1 MPANWFGNSMWTSP
15 GSGYSAA
22 SMHAMF
28 SAGLYE
34 REQEEKRRQ
43 EEEETQRLEE
53 LKKDQSRTRCYDS
66 EQCASGFACV
76 GGKCVYVDPTGAT
89 GDGGTAGCGA
99 GVGGSGGSG
108 GGGTGG
114 SGCGGPAASSGGSS
128 ATVSIQACSTSSA
141 GSCLGLRGS
150 AGGGGGGGGSSC
162 GKRCCSCGTNGCTCY
177 EGECPPQPPTCSRFC
192 TEADGLGANV
202 MSCGPKECDICHY
215 CDDLVSPPVCR
226 EDQPGAD
233 CRCGYQCPGCMQC
246 SFAGNCLIK
255 NCPSPPNPP
264 EEAPGN
270 QCEPECRDT
279 EVCATNSSTGE
290 VTCSTVQ
297 QCGDLPAECELCDCN
312 CNNECPDCYICNSAG
327 KCVTDPSCNNGD
339 CGSLS
344 GGISAEEG
352 AFTRH
357 LYAGPDNPP
366 GEDVAPCEEGRS
378 QSVSL
383 SNVKLLSVSF
393 SSGVV
398 NLCHNNPTIDFGTIC
413 PDDSGVVTVVSIK
426 YENCDTKATGEI
438 KISYAQYFSYS
449 SGEWAGSQTVTGWTD
464 TGLTFCTDNGC
475 SQVRAPMGPV
485 CQ

>member
-264 EEAPGN
+264 EEAPSN

-279 EVCATNSSTGE
+279 EVCVTNSSTGE

-297 QCGDLPAECELCDCN
+297 QCGDLPAECEPCDCN
-312 CNNECPDCYICNSAG
+312 CSNECPDCYICNSAG
-327 KCVTDPSCNNGD
+327 KCVTDPACDEVTEYDIVATGTMTGTCSYISSGNRVLCGTLTLNYGPTVVGSWDGEGD
-339 CGSLS
+339 PPTMSVSAGGCFETLTDTVSSAGGSVT
-344 GGISAEEG
+344 
-352 AFTRH
+352 AFTRASICVSPGGTVWTDDTS
-357 LYAGPDNPP
+357 LWGGPPSDPSGCP
-366 GEDVAPCEEGRS
+366 SDV
-378 QSVSL
+378 
-383 SNVKLLSVSF
+383 
-393 SSGVV
+393 SSG
-398 NLCHNNPTIDFGTIC
+398 CG
-413 PDDSGVVTVVSIK
+413 
-426 YENCDTKATGEI
+426 
-438 KISYAQYFSYS
+438 Q
-449 SGEWAGSQTVTGWTD
+449 VTGGMNATK
-464 TGLTFCTDNGC
+464 TYNLVPK
-475 SQVRAPMGPV
+475 SS
-485 CQ
+485 